1 MFQIKYCVA
10 SLDIRG
16 GVPHVSF
23 YAYRPETQY
32 LFHKVGDWDDPFVQ
46 WYDTEAEALK
56 ARWNANDCVVSRGFE
71 NGKGC

>member
-10 SLDIRG
+10 CVETSD
-16 GVPHVSF
+16 VKPYVAF

-32 LFHKVGDWDDPFVQ
+32 LLHKVGDWNDPFVQ

-56 ARWNANDCVVSRGFE
+56 ARWNPNDCVIRRGFE

>member
-16 GVPHVSF
+16 GVPHVTF

-32 LFHKVGDWDDPFVQ
+32 LLHKVEDWDDPFVQ
-46 WYDTEAEALK
+46 WYDTKAEAMK
-56 ARWNANDCVVSRGFE
+56 ARWNPNDCVVSRGFE
-71 NGKGC
+71 NGKGR